1 MLSKETKTSKLN
13 LIKLI
18 LVMLRL
24 VFNFFSFSSE
34 QDFFETSLGYFIIVN
49 KTEKRHLT
57 EDVDYVDTWKAMEEL
72 VKAGKVRAIGVSNY
86 NKFQLE
92 RLMKN
97 CTIKVSGPLKAALWI
112 GTDPELTSR
121 NSLGPIRS

>member
-1 MLSKETKTSKLN
+1 MHFPIAFQGDENFKAQLDQTDPRDVKA
-13 LIKLI
+13 
-18 LVMLRL
+18 R
-24 VFNFFSFSSE
+24 FQFFSFSSE
-34 QDFFETSLGYFIIVN
+34 QDFFETTFGHFKIII

-97 CTIKVSGPLKAALWI
+97 CTIKVSGLRQWI
-112 GTDPELTSR
+112 GTDPE
-121 NSLGPIRS
+121 IC

>member
-1 MLSKETKTSKLN
+1 M
-13 LIKLI
+13 
-18 LVMLRL
+18 
-24 VFNFFSFSSE
+24 
-34 QDFFETSLGYFIIVN
+34 
-49 KTEKRHLT
+49 T

-97 CTIKVSGPLKAALWI
+97 CTIKVSRPLRAALW
-112 GTDPELTSR
+112 
-121 NSLGPIRS
+121 PINYG

>member
-1 MLSKETKTSKLN
+1 M
-13 LIKLI
+13 
-18 LVMLRL
+18 
-24 VFNFFSFSSE
+24 
-34 QDFFETSLGYFIIVN
+34 
-49 KTEKRHLT
+49 T

-97 CTIKVSGPLKAALWI
+97 CTIKVSGPLKAAL
-112 GTDPELTSR
+112 
-121 NSLGPIRS
+121 

>member
-1 MLSKETKTSKLN
+1 MLSKETQTSKLN

-18 LVMLRL
+18 LVMSRL

-34 QDFFETSLGYFIIVN
+34 QDVLETSLGHFIIVN

-97 CTIKVSGPLKAALWI
+97 CTIKVSLHCF
-112 GTDPELTSR
+112 S
-121 NSLGPIRS
+121 N